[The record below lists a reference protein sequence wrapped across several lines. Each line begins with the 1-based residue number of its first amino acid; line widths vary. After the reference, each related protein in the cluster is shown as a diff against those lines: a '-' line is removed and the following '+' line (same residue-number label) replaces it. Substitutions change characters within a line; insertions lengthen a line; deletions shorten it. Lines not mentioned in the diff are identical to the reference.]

1 MKGLVN
7 VQRVLNALLTTAVRR
22 SYPFVNKMDNLVHS
36 SNQHKFGDYQFMAAM
51 QIAQTLKAQGQP
63 LPPRK
68 VAESILASLPSSEV
82 IDHYEIAGPG
92 FVNIFLHADFV
103 SQLVTDI
110 LVKGVKPPV
119 VEKKRVVVD
128 FSSPNIAKEMHVG
141 HLRSTIIGET
151 LSRLLEYV
159 GHDVLR
165 LNHVGDWGTQ
175 FGMLIAHLKDEFPNF
190 TTESLP
196 IHDLQAFYKAS
207 KVRFDADEEFKARAY
222 AEVVK
227 LQGGDADVIR
237 AWQLI
242 CDVSRQEFDRLYQAL
257 GVTLQERGESYYNNL
272 MPEMVQEL
280 ERKGCLREEDGR
292 KLMFIPGQ
300 QIPLTVVKS
309 DGGYTYDT
317 SDLAALQQR
326 VLEEKGDWLIYVVDS
341 GQALHFQAVF
351 AGGQLAGWYDPSKVR
366 VDHVGFGVVLGENK
380 KRLKTRSGESV
391 RLADLLEEGLER
403 SMKRLV
409 EKDRHTVLSPEE
421 LKAAQEAVAYGCIKY
436 ADLSHDRISDYI
448 FSFDKML
455 DDKGNTAVYLLYAY
469 TRIRSIAR
477 RAQLTADQIKMA
489 AQSTTIGLEHDKEL
503 KLGKVLI
510 RFPEVICRVL
520 DDLTPHTLCDYAYD
534 LCTTFTE
541 FYDNC
546 YCIEKRPGSDEIVSV
561 NMSRILLCEATAAVL
576 GQAFHILGLQPLDR
590 M

>member
-1 MKGLVN
+1 M
-7 VQRVLNALLTTAVRR
+7 
-22 SYPFVNKMDNLVHS
+22 
-36 SNQHKFGDYQFMAAM
+36 
-51 QIAQTLKAQGQP
+51 
-63 LPPRK
+63 
-68 VAESILASLPSSEV
+68 
-82 IDHYEIAGPG
+82 
-92 FVNIFLHADFV
+92 
-103 SQLVTDI
+103 
-110 LVKGVKPPV
+110 
-119 VEKKRVVVD
+119 
-128 FSSPNIAKEMHVG
+128 
-141 HLRSTIIGET
+141 
-151 LSRLLEYV
+151 
-159 GHDVLR
+159 
-165 LNHVGDWGTQ
+165 
-175 FGMLIAHLKDEFPNF
+175 
-190 TTESLP
+190 
-196 IHDLQAFYKAS
+196 
-207 KVRFDADEEFKARAY
+207 
-222 AEVVK
+222 
-227 LQGGDADVIR
+227 
-237 AWQLI
+237 
-242 CDVSRQEFDRLYQAL
+242 
-257 GVTLQERGESYYNNL
+257 TLQERGESYYNSL

-489 AQSTTIGLEHDKEL
+489 AQSTTIVLEHDKEL